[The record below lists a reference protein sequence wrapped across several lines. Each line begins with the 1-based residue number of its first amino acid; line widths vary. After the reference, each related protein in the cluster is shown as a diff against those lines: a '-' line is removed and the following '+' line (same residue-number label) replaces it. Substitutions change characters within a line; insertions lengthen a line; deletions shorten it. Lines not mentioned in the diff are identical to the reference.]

1 MNLFQMKKARRNM
14 ARDFYKK
21 KKKKHSSYFL
31 SFKREKGNPMVTLA
45 VVQWKDSVGEIYN
58 RNSP

>member
-1 MNLFQMKKARRNM
+1 M

-21 KKKKHSSYFL
+21 KKWHSSYFL
-31 SFKREKGNPMVTLA
+31 SFKRERGNPMVTLA

-58 RNSP
+58 LNSP

>member
-1 MNLFQMKKARRNM
+1 M

-21 KKKKHSSYFL
+21 KKKKKWHSSYFL

-45 VVQWKDSVGEIYN
+45 IVQWKGSVGEIYN